1 MGAGIKET
9 AKATDDGK
17 PEAEVEVKAGKKPRK
32 IIWQSPRGPNE
43 KRSLL
48 TLNEINPESGRTIA
62 HFKLSPNHVGQYIV
76 EATAQ
81 LWEKQVEA
89 MKHYAEKF
97 GLVPIGEKDEG
108 LIPKGFV
115 IMPDLNAPV
124 DEAEVTSL
132 REALRE
138 AQAKNAELMAK
149 VSKAD
154 ESGDK

>member
-1 MGAGIKET
+1 
-9 AKATDDGK
+9 
-17 PEAEVEVKAGKKPRK
+17 
-32 IIWQSPRGPNE
+32 
-43 KRSLL
+43 
-48 TLNEINPESGRTIA
+48 
-62 HFKLSPNHVGQYIV
+62 LSPNHVGQYIV

-81 LWEKQVEA
+81 LWDKQVEA

-132 REALRE
+132 REALRD
-138 AQAKNAELMAK
+138 AQAKNAELMKKINDA
-149 VSKAD
+149 S
-154 ESGDK
+154 ESDDK